1 MRGTLVTIL
10 LAVASVVVSCVQP
23 SLRRRPDTTAA
34 APATSLT
41 LKPAPTGAR
50 DLSPKRTAAL
60 RENDSLDADPVYP
73 RSVEDRAGFWL
84 GRAHEFKPIDDDFP
98 QIVQS
103 NDYDTIASI
112 EALYSALQALSHD
125 PKKWPSLDPAEPLA
139 FRIDDDAIVVS
150 GGDRSVSIKVDD
162 RQASF
167 AGRTFR
173 KPSTVTLFRALHAVS
188 QALAAEFPPVGVL
201 GTQFATRAYQR
212 STRLHFSFGPLI
224 IELEGAHNGLSSPER
239 LYILDLARTRESLL
253 WSSVTKNG
261 GAPQSQ

>member
-1 MRGTLVTIL
+1 MIL
-10 LAVASVVVSCVQP
+10 LTAASVAVSCMQP
-23 SLRRRPDTTAA
+23 SLPRRSDTAAA
-34 APATSLT
+34 APAMSLT
-41 LKPAPTGAR
+41 LKPAPTSER
-50 DLSPKRTAAL
+50 DISSERTDAL
-60 RENDSLDADPVYP
+60 RENDSPHADPAHP
-73 RSVEDRAGFWL
+73 QSVDDRVGFWL
-84 GRAHEFKPIDDDFP
+84 GRAREFKPIDDDFP

-112 EALYSALQALSHD
+112 EALYSALRALSHD

-188 QALAAEFPPVGVL
+188 QALAAEFSPVGVL

-224 IELEGAHNGLSSPER
+224 IELDGAHNGLSSPER
-239 LYILDLARTRESLL
+239 LYILDLARTRDSFL
-253 WSSVTKNG
+253 WSSVTKNA